1 MQLPWQE
8 PSPYS
13 AALEDKRSRRVNA
26 PHACLLP
33 IEIEGVSEELFCVQA
48 FVMAD
53 TTYNSLGVDEVAAQH
68 VNAQCVVGN
77 VYLVCLYGYASVH
90 PASLMRPCE
99 CLIGHW

>member
-8 PSPYS
+8 LSPHS
-13 AALEDKRSRRVNA
+13 ATLEGRRSRRVNA
-26 PHACLLP
+26 AHVYLLS
-33 IEIEGVSEELFCVQA
+33 IEIEGVVRELFCVQA

-77 VYLVCLYGYASVH
+77 VYTVCLKVNASVQ
-90 PASLMRPCE
+90 PASLMRPFG